1 MRPDKQKDS
10 ILNKTSGF
18 AAVDFGEV
26 SYLLCPLII
35 LICETSNQFKQS

>member
-10 ILNKTSGF
+10 ILNKASGF

-26 SYLLCPLII
+26 SYLLWPLIL
-35 LICETSNQFKQS
+35 LICEMSNQFKQS